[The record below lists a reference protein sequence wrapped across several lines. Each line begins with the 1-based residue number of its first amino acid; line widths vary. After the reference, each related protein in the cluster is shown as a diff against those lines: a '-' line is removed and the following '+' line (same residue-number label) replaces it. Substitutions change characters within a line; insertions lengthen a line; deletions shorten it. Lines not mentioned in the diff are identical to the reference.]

1 MPYYQPLL
9 NTNLTDHSC
18 ISTPEASEIAVD
30 YASFSFQG
38 PDLQSRRTRAPN
50 PPTARV
56 SRAIPLVSQRDDSV
70 RDSIRQTIPPYSIP
84 FDLTRC
90 TVFLPEVFVLVGN
103 ACGHPQSAEKELALD
118 NVLYVLSSP
127 FNRELLPGGNLPS
140 SAHYCCGRRG
150 FPGPVSLE
158 LLN

>member
-1 MPYYQPLL
+1 MLPSVSKAQTPNRSILPLG
-9 NTNLTDHSC
+9 
-18 ISTPEASEIAVD
+18 
-30 YASFSFQG
+30 G
-38 PDLQSRRTRAPN
+38 PDPRSRRTPVPN

-56 SRAIPLVSQRDDSV
+56 SCAIPLVSQRDDGV

-84 FDLTRC
+84 FDLRRC

-103 ACGHPQSAEKELALD
+103 ACGHPQNPEKQLTLD

-127 FNRELLPGGNLPS
+127 FNRKLLPGGNLPS

-150 FPGPVSLE
+150 FPSPVSLE
-158 LLN
+158 PLN